1 MAKEISIV
9 NVKVPQEVKDE
20 ANKLFEELGLNMSTA
35 VNLFLK
41 KAIKEQGLPFKV
53 TSYSQKSLKKQKEN

>member
-41 KAIKEQGLPFKV
+41 KTIKEQGLPFKV
-53 TSYSQKSLKKQKEN
+53 TSYSQKSLKK

>member
-35 VNLFLK
+35 INMFLK
-41 KAIKEQGLPFKV
+41 QAVKEQSIPFKV
-53 TSYSQKSLKKQKEN
+53 TLRAQKSMNKQK